1 MAVLKMNQQAI
12 IFSTFIITLLEVKI
26 LKEKSLK
33 LILEIVN
40 NATQI
45 ICKISLC
52 ENSTFSDSINSNIL
66 KGSISYILS
75 TDRLI
80 YALLVL

>member
-1 MAVLKMNQQAI
+1 M
-12 IFSTFIITLLEVKI
+12 
-26 LKEKSLK
+26 
-33 LILEIVN
+33 N

-45 ICKISLC
+45 IYKISLC